1 MNSFQTLTGHGRSP
15 VMVVYDI
22 KDGLLDRIQVY
33 KSKVNVTDVLSI
45 EQIEELELEA
55 AHHFQEQA

>member
-1 MNSFQTLTGHGRSP
+1 MNTFLTLTGNGRAP

-55 AHHFQEQA
+55 AHHYKEQA

>member
-1 MNSFQTLTGHGRSP
+1 MNSFQTLTGHGRAP

-22 KDGLLDRIQVY
+22 KDGLLDRINVY